1 MLDPSGVPDQ
11 LLPWLGGFFAI
22 GFDPTWDA
30 DKRRKILHAAPQLYR
45 LRGTV
50 AGLEQAVETVFGVTP
65 YIEELSSAG
74 PWGSIDGEK
83 PAWPAPSGASPPHVS
98 LGPPPRLRAVR
109 LFSRSPSPLPLRRSP
124 LRRPPS

>member
-45 LRGTV
+45 LRGTM

-65 YIEELSSAG
+65 YIEEISSAG
-74 PWGSIDGEK
+74 PWGSIVGEK
-83 PAWPAPSGASPPHVS
+83 PAWPAPSGASPQHVS
-98 LGPPPRLRAVR
+98 LGRPARLRAVR
-109 LFSRSPSPLPLRRSP
+109 LFSRSPSRLPLGQF
-124 LRRPPS
+124 PPRGGP

>member
-45 LRGTV
+45 LRGTM

-65 YIEELSSAG
+65 YIEEISSAG
-74 PWGSIDGEK
+74 PWGSIVGEK
-83 PAWPAPSGASPPHVS
+83 PAWPAPSGASPRHFSPR
-98 LGPPPRLRAVR
+98 PPPPLRALR
-109 LFSRSPSPLPLRRSP
+109 LFPQSHPPSPPRTSPHRRSH
-124 LRRPPS
+124 